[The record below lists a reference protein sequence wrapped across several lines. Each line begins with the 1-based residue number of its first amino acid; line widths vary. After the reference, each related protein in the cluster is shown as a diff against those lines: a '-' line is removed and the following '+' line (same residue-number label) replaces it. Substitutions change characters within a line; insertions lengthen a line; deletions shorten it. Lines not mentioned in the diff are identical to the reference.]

1 MLCQE
6 NSQCDAFKQLQ
17 KRMYLKYRS
26 LKKLRNRR
34 IKVGALSFV
43 FVPGMEQ
50 DKADPG
56 AFEARER
63 KGEAQNY
70 GYFASA

>member
-1 MLCQE
+1 
-6 NSQCDAFKQLQ
+6 
-17 KRMYLKYRS
+17 MYLKYRS